1 MKNSS
6 AQLALELL
14 NTVPKIMQTIRTEMR
29 HSRGSDLSVPQFRV
43 LAHLRKHPGVS
54 LVETADHLGLTSPS
68 MVSLIDALENKGL
81 VARGAAADDRR
92 KIALRLTQSG
102 EIWFDAAFQAA
113 QNSLAAR
120 LVHFTSADLDLL
132 LCAFEI
138 LGAEFAEP
146 PAPSRENSL

>member
-1 MKNSS
+1 MKPSP

-29 HSRGSDLSVPQFRV
+29 RSRGSDLSVPQFRV
-43 LAHLRKHPGVS
+43 LAHLRKYPGIS

-68 MVSLIDALENKGL
+68 MVSLIDALESKGL
-81 VARGAAADDRR
+81 VARGAAAADRR

-102 EIWFDAAFQAA
+102 EVWFDASFLAA

-120 LVHFTSADLDLL
+120 LEHFTAADLETL
-132 LCAFEI
+132 LCAFDL

-146 PAPSRENSL
+146 VAPALPKE